1 MIDLLLCKGLVACR
15 LLVLFHG
22 FLVHLLGQIL
32 ESFCFA
38 FLVHDLSAQHINLTL
53 VLLVLRSRLIEQE
66 LLIANSVLL
75 TGQLN
80 HVKFV
85 IVGSRQLIQLALV
98 LLIVLLFRAWLDLL
112 DVGLLLSKFMLNL
125 LDLVLKDLQSPLLVL
140 KLLSVD
146 VHLILEPLSLA
157 LMNGIVTAA
166 DGGPSCN

>member
-1 MIDLLLCKGLVACR
+1 M
-15 LLVLFHG
+15 
-22 FLVHLLGQIL
+22 HLLGQIL
-32 ESFCFA
+32 QSFCFA

-53 VLLVLRSRLIEQE
+53 VLLVLRSSLIEQE
-66 LLIANSVLL
+66 LLIANGVLL

-85 IVGSRQLIQLALV
+85 IVGPRQLIQLACV

-112 DVGLLLSKFMLNL
+112 DVGLLLSKLMLNL
-125 LDLVLKDLQSPLLVL
+125 LDLVLEDLQSSFLIL

>member
-1 MIDLLLCKGLVACR
+1 M
-15 LLVLFHG
+15 
-22 FLVHLLGQIL
+22 HLLGQIL

-112 DVGLLLSKFMLNL
+112 DVGLLLSKLMLNL
-125 LDLVLKDLQSPLLVL
+125 LDLVLKDLQSPLFVL